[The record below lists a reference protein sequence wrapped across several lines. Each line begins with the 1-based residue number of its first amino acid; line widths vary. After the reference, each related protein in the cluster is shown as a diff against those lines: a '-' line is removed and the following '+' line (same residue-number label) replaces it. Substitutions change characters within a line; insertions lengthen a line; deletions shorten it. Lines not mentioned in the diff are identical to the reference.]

1 LQQIKIVKTL
11 FHIGSEKYQEDNA
24 VLLLEIGT
32 DHINYSWYQEG
43 SNALVELKYC
53 SIDEFEIKS
62 ALQSI
67 LEETKRGGPARVF
80 ICSAFPGSFLT
91 PLKYASTADTL
102 LQLTFDMPAQAF
114 FRDNINDWQLVNSYS
129 LAEDV
134 YAIINESYP
143 EARYLHEYTPAL
155 KNSSVPGGEDR
166 IFIHFTTQFFR
177 ILVKKGA
184 HIELVQTY
192 AYKTP
197 LDVVYYLLKIVSEI
211 GIDQSEVSIYLSG
224 LIEEASALFT
234 EIRNYF
240 LHISFY
246 TNTSVA
252 LPENDLPRHFFASTS
267 NLAVCV

>member
-1 LQQIKIVKTL
+1 MKTL
-11 FHIGSEKYQEDNA
+11 FHIGTDEYQEDNA

-32 DHINYSWYQEG
+32 DHINYSWYQDV

-62 ALQSI
+62 ALETI
-67 LEETKRGGPARVF
+67 LEEAKKSNPVRVF
-80 ICSAFPGSFLT
+80 ICSAFPSSFLT
-91 PLKYASTADTL
+91 PLKYTSKADAL
-102 LQLTFDMPAQAF
+102 LQLTYDAPAQAF

-129 LAEDV
+129 LAEDI
-134 YAIINESYP
+134 YAMINEVYP
-143 EARYLHEYTPAL
+143 EAQYLHEYTPAL
-155 KNSSVPGGEDR
+155 KNSSASGGEDK

-197 LDVVYYLLKIVSEI
+197 LDVVYYLLKIVAEI
-211 GIDQSEVSIYLSG
+211 GVDQAEVSVYLSG
-224 LIEEASALFT
+224 LIEEASALFI

-246 TNTSVA
+246 TNTSVS
-252 LPENDLPRHFFASTS
+252 LPENDLPGHFFASTS